1 MAWAMV
7 IGGGLAAA
15 GTVYSAN
22 KSSQAN
28 QDMLNAQK
36 ANTLDPATVGANS
49 LNAQGQLAGQ
59 ALNLNNQWGGQF
71 ANSNNNALLQSL
83 FGMNNMP
90 GATDALKQDK
100 NFQTLPPDIQT
111 YLSDQAT
118 KNGLGSVT
126 GGMQGKSQYENLL
139 SIYQGMGGQLGTP
152 EQADAF
158 NKWTEDKGFGGWG
171 NTDTG
176 GNPLAAT
183 LGKWDSTTQ
192 YQNPGYADIITSLNK
207 QLNPNYQTSLDALG
221 KAAGQAPTTINPQ
234 QIAGGSAS
242 YGNVNQSPFANSI
255 SQFMANGT
263 APQIVG
269 PSGQNQGMQHLS
281 NLLGSSGYQQV
292 QGSQAQGA
300 FGANYAGPAATA
312 AIPQMTSAQQAQTN
326 TSGAPVTINAPGTF
340 ERIQANSVQGPQGFE
355 RVNTPGAVGSVSG
368 PGGVANVQAPT
379 DNVQVNAQTGFERVN
394 APNAGLQQVSAGQNQ
409 LLQNLQDQGFQANRP
424 IQQTLEQQAQGDL
437 ALGGQLS
444 ADQTR
449 MAQQAAR
456 AAAESRGM
464 VGSNGAIVNEVQR
477 QLDMSRQLQNE
488 RRTFAS
494 GVEQQGFGQLATQ
507 QGQAIQA
514 AGVTNDYLGL
524 GVNAQQ
530 ANNQNALAQAGMG
543 LQASLANQQAG
554 LQGNQL
560 NLQGQLA
567 NQQNQQQRN
576 QLGLQAGMANQ
587 QAALSTNQMGLQA
600 NLANQQTG
608 LANNQL
614 AYQSQLANQQAGLN
628 TNQMGLQAA
637 LANQQN
643 AFQTGAANQSAG
655 LNLAQM
661 GLQAQTSNAGNQLAN
676 NQFNASQGNQ
686 MGQFNAQQVN
696 AQNQLLAQLGLQAG
710 QFNAGQLNQMG
721 QFNAGQADSAAA
733 RYNQLQQFNAG
744 QNQQANLANQQA
756 FAQNYG
762 QQMSGANSL
771 ANLFNTQ
778 VDQNMA
784 AQQANQNAWLNQRGQ
799 TLSGLQGLL
808 GSDNQLAMFNA
819 GQNANNSQFNAT
831 LGNNVNQFNAQQ
843 NMAGQQ
849 FNANQNQLGF
859 ANQLAYQQAI
869 AQGNINPLAIAQQA
883 QGQQNWGM
891 FNPWDPA
898 IMAMYAGNAQN
909 AAGAQMSAANNS
921 AATNAGIMN
930 SLGGIAGGIISAYG
944 NKGG

>member
-15 GTVYSAN
+15 GSVYASNQAKNSQQDALNAAQAN
-22 KSSQAN
+22 K
-28 QDMLNAQK
+28 
-36 ANTLDPATVGANS
+36 LDPFSIGQNA
-49 LNAQGQLAGQ
+49 LNTQGQLAPQ
-59 ALNLNNQWGGQF
+59 ALALNNRYGGQF

-83 FGMNNMP
+83 FGMNNLP
-90 GATDALKQDK
+90 GAADALKQDK
-100 NFQTLPPDIQT
+100 NFQSLPADIQT

-118 KNGLGSVT
+118 KNGIGSVA
-126 GGMQGKSQYENLL
+126 GGMQGKSQYDNLL

-183 LGKWDSTTQ
+183 LGKWDTTTQ
-192 YQNPGYADIITSLNK
+192 YQNPGYADIISSLNK
-207 QLNPNYQTSLDALG
+207 QLNPNYQASLDALG
-221 KAAGQAPTTINPQ
+221 KAAGQAPTTINAPQ
-234 QIAGGSAS
+234 ITAGSAS
-242 YGNVNQSPFANSI
+242 AGNVNQSPFATSI

-263 APQIVG
+263 APQITG
-269 PSGQNQGMQHLS
+269 PSGPNQGMEHLS
-281 NLLGSSGYQQV
+281 NLLGASGYQAV
-292 QGSQAQGA
+292 QGAQAQGNSA
-300 FGANYAGPAATA
+300 ANYAGPAATA
-312 AIPQMTSAQQAQTN
+312 AIPQLASAQQAQTN
-326 TSGAPVTINAPGTF
+326 TSAAPATINAPGTF
-340 ERIQANSVQGPQGFE
+340 ERIQANSVQAPTGYDKVQGTT
-355 RVNTPGAVGSVSG
+355 VQAPGAVG
-368 PGGVANVQAPT
+368 
-379 DNVQVNAQTGFERVN
+379 QVNAQTGFERVQ
-394 APNAGLQQVSAGQNQ
+394 APNVGLQQVQVGQNQ
-409 LLQNLQDQGFQANRP
+409 LLQNLSSNGFNANRP

-449 MAQQAAR
+449 LAQQAAR
-456 AAAESRGM
+456 SAAESRGM

-477 QLDMSRQLQNE
+477 QLDMSRTLQNE
-488 RRTFAS
+488 RRNFAA
-494 GVEQQGFGQLATQ
+494 GVENQGFGQLATQ

-514 AGVTNDYLGL
+514 AGATNDYLGL
-524 GVNAQQ
+524 GLNAQN
-530 ANNQNALAQAGMG
+530 ANNQNQLALGGMG
-543 LQASLANQQAG
+543 LQASLANQAAG

-567 NQQNQQQRN
+567 NQSTALAQSGQQLQAALANQQTNMQGQLAN
-576 QLGLQAGMANQ
+576 QAAGLDMARLGLQAG
-587 QAALSTNQMGLQA
+587 
-600 NLANQQTG
+600 
-608 LANNQL
+608 
-614 AYQSQLANQQAGLN
+614 
-628 TNQMGLQAA
+628 

-643 AFQTGAANQSAG
+643 AFQTGAANQAAG
-655 LNLAQM
+655 LDLARL
-661 GLQAQTSNAGNQLAN
+661 GLQAQTSNAANQLAN

-721 QFNAGQADSAAA
+721 QFNAGQADSAAN
-733 RYNQLQQFNAG
+733 RFNQLQQFNAA
-744 QNQQANLANQQA
+744 QNQQANLANQGA

-778 VDQNMA
+778 VGQNMD
-784 AQQANQNAWLNQRGQ
+784 AQQANQNAWLAQRAQ
-799 TLSGLQGLL
+799 TLGGLQNLL
-808 GSDNQLAMFNA
+808 GSDNALAMFNA
-819 GQNANNSQFNAT
+819 GQNANMSQFNAN
-831 LGNNVNQFNAQQ
+831 LNNNAQQFNAQQ

-859 ANQLAYQQAI
+859 ANQLAYQQAV
-869 AQGNINPLAIAQQA
+869 AQGNINPLAVAQLA

-891 FNPWDPA
+891 FNPFDPA
-898 IMAMYAGNAQN
+898 ILSMYSGNQQN
-909 AAGAQMSAANNS
+909 AANAQMAYGNNNAAI
-921 AATNAGIMN
+921 NAGLMN
-930 SLGGIAGGIISAYG
+930 SLGSIAGGVISAYG

>member
-1 MAWAMV
+1 MPWL
-7 IGGGLAAA
+7 LAAGVVGA
-15 GTVYSAN
+15 LGSAYSAN
-22 KSSQAN
+22 KASQAQ
-28 QDMLNAQK
+28 QDALNAAQ
-36 ANTLDPATVGANS
+36 ANKLDPFTVGSNS

-59 ALNLNNQWGGQF
+59 ALALNNQYGGQF

-83 FGMNNMP
+83 FGANNMP

-100 NFQTLPPDIQT
+100 NFQTLPPDIQS
-111 YLSDQAT
+111 YLTDQAT

-183 LGKWDSTTQ
+183 LGKWDSTKQ
-192 YQNPGYADIITSLNK
+192 YQNPGYADIISSLNSK
-207 QLNPNYQTSLDALG
+207 INPNYQSSLDALG
-221 KAAGQAPTTINPQ
+221 KAANQAPTTINAPQ
-234 QIAGGSAS
+234 ITPGYAS
-242 YGNVNQSPFANSI
+242 TTTAQGGNVNQSPFATSI

-263 APQIVG
+263 APQITG

-281 NLLGSSGYQQV
+281 NLLGSSGYQAV
-292 QGSQAQGA
+292 QGAQAQGA
-300 FGANYAGPAATA
+300 YGANYAGPAATTA
-312 AIPQMTSAQQAQTN
+312 VPQLTSAQQAQTN
-326 TSGAPVTINAPGTF
+326 TSASPTTINAPGTF

-355 RVNTPGAVGSVSG
+355 RVNAPGQ
-368 PGGVANVQAPT
+368 VANVQAPGA
-379 DNVQVNAQTGFERVN
+379 VGQVNAQTGFERVA
-394 APNAGLQQVSAGQNQ
+394 APNAGLQQVSAGQNT
-409 LLQNLQDQGFQANRP
+409 LLQGLQNQGFNANRP

-449 MAQQAAR
+449 LAQQAAR
-456 AAAESRGM
+456 SAAEARGM
-464 VGSNGAIVNEVQR
+464 AGSNASVVNEVQR
-477 QLDMSRQLQNE
+477 QLDMSRTLQNE
-488 RRTFAS
+488 RRGFAQ
-494 GVEQQGFGQLATQ
+494 GVESQGFGQLATQ

-530 ANNQNALAQAGMG
+530 ANNQNALAQAGLG
-543 LQASLANQQAG
+543 LQANLANQQAG

-567 NQQNQQQRN
+567 NQSTALAQSGQQ
-576 QLGLQAGMANQ
+576 LQAGLANQ
-587 QAALSTNQMGLQA
+587 QAALANNQLNMQGQMANQSAGLDLSRMGLQA
-600 NLANQQTG
+600 N
-608 LANNQL
+608 
-614 AYQSQLANQQAGLN
+614 
-628 TNQMGLQAA
+628 

-643 AFQTGAANQSAG
+643 AFQTGAANQAAG
-655 LNLAQM
+655 LDLSRL
-661 GLQAQTSNAGNQLAN
+661 GLQAQTSNAANQLAN
-676 NQFNASQGNQ
+676 SQFNAGQGNQ

-733 RYNQLQQFNAG
+733 RYNQLQMFNAG
-744 QNQQANLANQQA
+744 QNQQANLANQNA
-756 FAQNYG
+756 FSTNYG
-762 QQMSGANSL
+762 QQMSGATSL

-778 VDQNMA
+778 VDQNMN

-799 TLSGLQGLL
+799 TLGGLQTLL
-808 GSDNQLAMFNA
+808 GSDNQLAMFNSGQNNNMAQFNA
-819 GQNANNSQFNAT
+819 GQANNTSQFNSN
-831 LGNNVNQFNAQQ
+831 LNNNAQQFNAQQ

-859 ANQLAYQQAI
+859 ANQLAYQQAV
-869 AQGNINPLAIAQQA
+869 AQGNINPLAVAQMA

-891 FNPWDPA
+891 FNPFDPA
-898 IMAMYAGNAQN
+898 ILSMYSGNQQN
-909 AAGAQMSAANNS
+909 AANAQMAYGNNNAAI
-921 AATNAGIMN
+921 NAGLMN
-930 SLGGIAGGIISAYG
+930 SLGSIAGGVISAYG
-944 NKGG
+944 NNGG